1 MSSPPKN
8 EVTHLHK
15 KRPIQKPKNE
25 SSCDELILHGERIP
39 MPRFHDCAYVA
50 ARNALIEQAEQLA
63 NDLITCCPPKED
75 GGLSYSAWTRTF
87 SGDGR
92 TGANLWSNLTR
103 GSTGAVSKHL
113 SDFGHMLRNHRFTEA
128 GRQPRWWLSGSSM
141 PATQTS
147 RALVRAAG
155 NRLPL

>member
-1 MSSPPKN
+1 MTALTS
-8 EVTHLHK
+8 
-15 KRPIQKPKNE
+15 
-25 SSCDELILHGERIP
+25 
-39 MPRFHDCAYVA
+39 A

-75 GGLSYSAWTRTF
+75 GGLKLFRVDAHLEHS
-87 SGDGR
+87 DGR

-128 GRQPRWWLSGSSM
+128 GRQPSWWLSGSSM
-141 PATQTS
+141 PATQTA
-147 RALVRAAG
+147 RALGRAALETG
-155 NRLPL
+155 CRYSELTRLQMP